1 MWDAKTCAMIIKF
14 DNLHRQGISCLS
26 FSPSG
31 DYLVSLGQDVQ
42 SSIVICHSPTKL
54 WTDGHVVCSTPVTSS
69 KMLWCL
75 YTSSSS
81 MFPIVVGG
89 DVGVVFFFRVVLG
102 SAERMKGVYG
112 KRYKI
117 QPLLCAIEAAV
128 SSSLL
133 NNDTTIVDNNNN
145 NSSSLDI
152 KSSTIKVMLCG
163 TVTGYIY
170 LFYDSKVVNRI
181 AAHDAP
187 INALSSANKNIV
199 TAGKDGKVKLWSYD
213 LKLLY
218 TFNINSFL
226 PRPYHLSCH
235 AIVGNKE
242 GTRICVGMKGGEI
255 FEVSLQSHSYLLL
268 FESHSRGELF
278 ALDINPTNADEYV
291 TCSDDGVVMIWSIS
305 RKYCLRKVRVESA
318 SRAIAWSLDGD
329 LIVVGFGSP
338 IVATDLTAKDGEIKG
353 EDKEEEDNKS
363 Y

>member
-1 MWDAKTCAMIIKF
+1 
-14 DNLHRQGISCLS
+14 
-26 FSPSG
+26 
-31 DYLVSLGQDVQ
+31 
-42 SSIVICHSPTKL
+42 
-54 WTDGHVVCSTPVTSS
+54 
-69 KMLWCL
+69 MLWCL

-81 MFPIVVGG
+81 SSSTFPIVVGG

-102 SAERMKGVYG
+102 SAERTKGVYG

-117 QPLLCAIEAAV
+117 QPLLCAIEASV
-128 SSSLL
+128 SSSLV
-133 NNDTTIVDNNNN
+133 NDTTTVDNNNN
-145 NSSSLDI
+145 LDI

-170 LFYDSKVVNRI
+170 LFYESRVVNRI

-213 LKLLY
+213 LKLLHA
-218 TFNINSFL
+218 FNINSFL

-255 FEVSLQSHSYLLL
+255 FEISLQSHSYMLL

-278 ALDINPTNADEYV
+278 ALDINPMNADEYV
-291 TCSDDGVVMIWSIS
+291 TCSDDGVVMVWSIS

-318 SRAIAWSLDGD
+318 SRAIAWSLDGE

-338 IVATDLTAKDGEIKG
+338 IVATDLTVKDGEI
-353 EDKEEEDNKS
+353 EEDDEELEYEEDHKS